1 MLRLDLSTMAWSAE
15 PTTGAPPPR
24 RTGHAAAGA
33 GGALYVVG
41 GRDGTGKSP
50 LAGDRVDSVEREN
63 SKAGARTGQFV
74 GGG

>member
-1 MLRLDLSTMAWSAE
+1 MLGDVLRLDLSTMAWSAP

-41 GRDGTGKSP
+41 GRDGTGESATRIRR
-50 LAGDRVDSVEREN
+50 LGYGMTRMRDDSDT
-63 SKAGARTGQFV
+63 A
-74 GGG
+74 